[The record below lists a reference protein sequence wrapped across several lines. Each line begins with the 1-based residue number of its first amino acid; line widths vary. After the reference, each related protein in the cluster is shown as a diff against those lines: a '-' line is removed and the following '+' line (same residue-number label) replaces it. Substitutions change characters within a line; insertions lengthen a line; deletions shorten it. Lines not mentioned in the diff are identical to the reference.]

1 VGERRKEDAMIYRS
15 PYPDVLIPRAALTP
29 FIFERAEERGGH
41 PALIDG
47 PTGRTISYAELVDG
61 VRRCATGLQARGLE
75 PHDVVGIY
83 SPNVPEYATAFH
95 GISLAGG
102 TATTA
107 NALYTAEELRFQ
119 LQDSGARLLICAL
132 PLLEAARTASVGT
145 AVEDIFVFGGH
156 DVNANSFTSLLAN
169 DGDVAPVEIDVDT
182 HVVTLPYSSGTTG
195 FPKGVMLTHANLVA
209 NVCQCEPSL
218 TIDHDDV
225 IMGVLPFFHI
235 YGQTVVMN
243 GALWRGAT
251 VVTMP
256 RFELEQFLR
265 LIQDYRVTACWVAPP
280 IALALAKHP
289 LIDRFDLSSLRFV
302 NSGAAP
308 LDAALS
314 QAAAERIGCR
324 VMQGYGLTETSPVTH
339 AVGTHF
345 VNRPGSVGPPI
356 SNTEVR
362 LIDPATGT
370 DSAEGEPGEVW
381 VRGPQVMAG
390 YLNNEEATRSTVDEG
405 GWLHTGDIG
414 VCDEDGWLTIVDRLK
429 ELIKVK
435 GYQVAPAELEALL
448 LTHPAVSDACV
459 IGVADPE
466 CGEVPKGF
474 VVLREGASATAE
486 QLIEHVRMHVSPHK
500 RIRMIEFM
508 DAIPKSASGKILRRI
523 LIERERVSA

>member
-1 VGERRKEDAMIYRS
+1 VGERRKEDVMVYRS
-15 PYPDVLIPRAALTP
+15 PYPDVLIPQVPLTP
-29 FIFERAEERGGH
+29 FILERAEERGGH
-41 PALIDG
+41 PALVDG
-47 PTGRTISYAELVDG
+47 PTGRATSYTELVDA
-61 VRRCATGLQARGLE
+61 VRRCASGFQQRGLE
-75 PHDVVGIY
+75 PRDVVAIY
-83 SPNVPEYATAFH
+83 SPNLPEYAIAFH

-107 NALYTAEELRFQ
+107 NGLYTAEELRFQ
-119 LQDSGARLLICAL
+119 LQDSGARLLICSL

-145 AVEDIFVFGGH
+145 GVEDIFVFGGH
-156 DVNANSFTSLLAN
+156 DVNANSFASLLGN

-182 HVVTLPYSSGTTG
+182 HVVTLPYSSGATG

-209 NVCQCEPSL
+209 NVCQCQPSL
-218 TIDHDDV
+218 GIGPDDV
-225 IMGVLPFFHI
+225 VIGVLPFFHI

-243 GALWRGAT
+243 QALRSGAT

-265 LIQDYRVTACWVAPP
+265 LIQDYRVTACYVAPP
-280 IALALAKHP
+280 IALALARHP
-289 LIDRFDLSSLRFV
+289 LVDQFDLSSLRFV

-308 LDAALS
+308 LDAGLS
-314 QAAAERIGCR
+314 EEAAERIGCR
-324 VMQGYGLTETSPVTH
+324 VMQGYGMTETSPVTH
-339 AVGTHF
+339 AVGTVF
-345 VNRPGSVGPPI
+345 ENRPGSVGPPI

-362 LIDPATGT
+362 LIDPASGT
-370 DSAEGEPGEVW
+370 DSAPGEPGEVW

-390 YLNNEEATRSTVDEG
+390 YLNNEQATRSTVDED

-414 VCDEDGWLTIVDRLK
+414 VCDADGWLTIVDRLK

-448 LTHPAVSDACV
+448 LTHPAVADACV
-459 IGVADPE
+459 IGVSDPE

-474 VVLREGASATAE
+474 VVLREGASATADA
-486 QLIEHVRMHVSPHK
+486 LMEHVRMHVSPHK
-500 RIRMIEFM
+500 RIRAIEFV